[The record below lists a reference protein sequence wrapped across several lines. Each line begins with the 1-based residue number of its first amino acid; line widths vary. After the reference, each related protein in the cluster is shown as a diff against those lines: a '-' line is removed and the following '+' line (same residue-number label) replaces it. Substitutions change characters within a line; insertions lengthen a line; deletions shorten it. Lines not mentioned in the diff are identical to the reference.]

1 MSRNYSPGAPSTVR
15 RAPTMLS
22 TFDIA
27 CEITVVPHAPALQR
41 APSRSVRRDHDAAE
55 TKPSQGSAVLTTTDR
70 HRVVPTCRDCD
81 RRLGQGDTACERR
94 PHRQTDAVHHPSPHA
109 QTRHT
114 KDTADTLAHQ
124 HTTRHTRRCAMREIQ
139 AEAHRLKRHANYASS
154 WRRRS
159 FASI

>member
-1 MSRNYSPGAPSTVR
+1 M
-15 RAPTMLS
+15 RALS
-22 TFDIA
+22 T
-27 CEITVVPHAPALQR
+27 P
-41 APSRSVRRDHDAAE
+41 
-55 TKPSQGSAVLTTTDR
+55 
-70 HRVVPTCRDCD
+70 
-81 RRLGQGDTACERR
+81 
-94 PHRQTDAVHHPSPHA
+94 TDAVHHPMYPPHA

-114 KDTADTLAHQ
+114 TDTADTLALQ